1 MKLEGQ
7 VALVTGGSRG
17 IGLAIARAL
26 GAEGARIAIASRT
39 PRELDAARALLESE
53 HVEVLARATD
63 VAHFDEVKTL
73 VDEVERRWGRVDV
86 LVNNAGVNGAIGRVD
101 ECDPA
106 EWRLAF
112 EVNVFGT
119 MHACRAVLPGMR
131 ARRSGKI
138 VNLAGGGVGGPG
150 VAPRVS
156 AYAASKAAV
165 VQLTESLA
173 RELVEDG
180 IQVNAVAPGAVVTE
194 MTAAIVAAGPEKA
207 GRELY
212 ERTRKQRESGGEPPD
227 LAAKLVVWLA
237 SAASG
242 ALSGKMLSAKWDQV
256 EAIDIPAANRS
267 SLFAMRRIDG
277 QLFDQVR
284 TGPKAG

>member
-1 MKLEGQ
+1 MKPTPTQEPR

-26 GAEGARIAIASRT
+26 GAEGARVAIASRT
-39 PRELDAARALLESE
+39 QHELDAAKALLEAE

-63 VAHFDEVKTL
+63 VARLDEVKAL
-73 VDEVERRWGRVDV
+73 VDEVESRWGRIDV

-101 ECDPA
+101 ECDPDD
-106 EWRLAF
+106 WRLAF

-131 ARRSGKI
+131 ARRSGTI

-165 VQLTESLA
+165 IQLTESLA
-173 RELVEDG
+173 RELVGDG
-180 IQVNAVAPGAVVTE
+180 IQVNAIAPGAVVTE
-194 MTAAIVAAGPEKA
+194 MTAAVVAAGPEKA
-207 GRELY
+207 GQELY
-212 ERTRKQRESGGEPPD
+212 ERTRKQRESGGESPE

-237 SAASG
+237 SPASG
-242 ALSGKMLSAKWDQV
+242 ALTGKMLSAKWDRV
-256 EAIDIPAANRS
+256 EAIDVASANAS
-267 SLFAMRRIDG
+267 SLFALRRIDG
-277 QLFDQVR
+277 ALFDEVR
-284 TGPKAG
+284 R

>member
-1 MKLEGQ
+1 MKLAGR
-7 VALVTGGSRG
+7 VAVVTGGSRG

-26 GAEGARIAIASRT
+26 GAEGAKVAIASRT
-39 PRELDAARALLESE
+39 QRELDAARAVLEGDG
-53 HVEVLARATD
+53 VEVLARATD
-63 VAHFDEVKTL
+63 VARFTDVKAL
-73 VDEVERRWGRVDV
+73 VEAVEKLWGRVDV

-101 ECDPA
+101 ECDTA
-106 EWRLAF
+106 EWKLAF

-156 AYAASKAAV
+156 AYASSKAAV

-173 RELVEDG
+173 RELADDG
-180 IQVNAVAPGAVVTE
+180 IQVNAIAPGAVVTE
-194 MTAAIVAAGPEKA
+194 MTAAVVAVGPEKA
-207 GRELY
+207 GKELY
-212 ERTRKQRESGGEPPD
+212 ERTVKQRESGGEPPD

-237 SAASG
+237 SDASG
-242 ALSGKMLSAKWDQV
+242 ALTGKMLSAKWDKV
-256 EAIDIPAANRS
+256 EAIDAASASAAQAYAVNRS
-267 SLFAMRRIDG
+267 PGSARSR
-277 QLFDQVR
+277 Q
-284 TGPKAG
+284 

>member
-1 MKLEGQ
+1 MKLEGR
-7 VALVTGGSRG
+7 VAVVTGGSRG
-17 IGLAIARAL
+17 IGLAMARAL

-39 PRELDAARALLESE
+39 QRELDAARAILEGE
-53 HVEVLARATD
+53 QVEVLARTTD
-63 VAHFDEVKTL
+63 VAVFEDVKAL
-73 VDEVERRWGRVDV
+73 VHDVERRWGRIDV

-101 ECDPA
+101 ECDLQ

-112 EVNVFGT
+112 EVNLFGT
-119 MHACRAVLPGMR
+119 MHGCRAVLPRMR
-131 ARRSGKI
+131 AQRSGKI

-173 RELVEDG
+173 RELVDDG

-194 MTAAIVAAGPEKA
+194 MTAAVIAAGPERA
-207 GRELY
+207 GPLLY
-212 ERTRKQRESGGEPPD
+212 ERTVKQRASGGEPAD

-237 SAASG
+237 SPASG
-242 ALSGKMLSAKWDQV
+242 ALTGKMLSARWDKV
-256 EAIDIPAANRS
+256 EAIDLPAANRS
-267 SLFAMRRIDG
+267 SLFALRRIDG
-277 QLFDQVR
+277 TLFAEV
-284 TGPKAG
+284 PPE

>member
-1 MKLEGQ
+1 MTLAGR
-7 VALVTGGSRG
+7 VAVVTGGSRG

-26 GAEGARIAIASRT
+26 GAEGAKVAIASRT
-39 PRELDAARALLESE
+39 QRELDTARAVLEGDG
-53 HVEVLARATD
+53 VEVLARATD
-63 VAHFDEVKTL
+63 VARYVEVKAL
-73 VDEVERRWGRVDV
+73 VDDVEGRWGRVDV

-101 ECDPA
+101 ECDTS
-106 EWRLAF
+106 EWKLAF

-131 ARRSGKI
+131 ARRRGKI

-173 RELVEDG
+173 RELADDG
-180 IQVNAVAPGAVVTE
+180 IQVNAIAPGAVVTE
-194 MTAAIVAAGPEKA
+194 MTAAVVAAGPEKA

-212 ERTRKQRESGGEPPD
+212 ERTVKQRESGGEPAG

-237 SAASG
+237 SDASSV
-242 ALSGKMLSAKWDQV
+242 LTGKMLSAKWDKV
-256 EAIDIPAANRS
+256 EAIDVASANES
-267 SLFAMRRIDG
+267 SLFAVRRIDG
-277 QLFDQVR
+277 ALFEEVR
-284 TGPKAG
+284 K

>member
-1 MKLEGQ
+1 MRLAGR
-7 VALVTGGSRG
+7 VAVVTGGSRG

-26 GAEGARIAIASRT
+26 GAEGAKVAIASRT
-39 PRELDAARALLESE
+39 QRELDAARVVLEGDG
-53 HVEVLARATD
+53 VEVLARATD
-63 VAHFDEVKTL
+63 VARYTDVKAL
-73 VDEVERRWGRVDV
+73 VDEVEKRWGRVDV

-101 ECDPA
+101 ECDTS
-106 EWRLAF
+106 EWKLAF

-173 RELVEDG
+173 RELVDDG
-180 IQVNAVAPGAVVTE
+180 IQVNAIAPGAVVTE
-194 MTAAIVAAGPEKA
+194 MTAAVVAAGPEKA
-207 GRELY
+207 GKELY
-212 ERTRKQRESGGEPPD
+212 ERTVKQRESGGEPPD

-237 SAASG
+237 SDASG
-242 ALSGKMLSAKWDQV
+242 ALTGKMLSAKWDKV
-256 EAIDIPAANRS
+256 EAIDAASANKS
-267 SLFAMRRIDG
+267 SLFALRRIDG
-277 QLFDQVR
+277 ALFDEVR
-284 TGPKAG
+284 K